1 MPAAAATEP
10 EPATTDSSAAVGA
23 GSAADAVIE
32 VRGLG
37 KRFKIY
43 ARPQDRLAE
52 WFTGGRVKRH
62 TDFWAVR
69 GVSLSVRRG
78 ECLGVVGANG
88 SGKSTLLKMITGAL
102 HATEGAAEVRG
113 RTLTL
118 LDLGTGLNPQL
129 TGRANIVN
137 AARMLGFPPG
147 YARETMPAIEAFAD
161 LGEFFDR
168 AVGLYSTGMRVRLS
182 FSMFACFR
190 PDVFIVDEALSVGDV
205 FFQQKCATRLREMLD
220 AGLTMLFVSH
230 DQGAIL
236 NLCDRAILMDHGRAV
251 FEGEPAETMARYT
264 ASLRGTTKFGP
275 KRAGAPPSPS
285 ACGTGVSPV
294 RTASAS
300 PAKSSLASDSA
311 AILEHDVIGDRAA
324 SRFGAGDTRVLG
336 CRVTDAD
343 GRDALRAFMGEALT
357 FHVLI
362 EGVRPVE
369 QPRVAVQLVNRFGT
383 LLFAC
388 GTRMLGH
395 RLPALAAGDRL
406 IVRLELVMDLEPGQY
421 SFSVSTSEPAED
433 DPNAGVTHD
442 TVPDLGPLL
451 VMLDKSK
458 PRPFF
463 GAARLNVRASH
474 EGMAR

>member
-1 MPAAAATEP
+1 MSPVAATEP
-10 EPATTDSSAAVGA
+10 EPTSVNATAAPPP
-23 GSAADAVIE
+23 DETVIRA
-32 VRGLG
+32 RGLS

-52 WFTGGRVKRH
+52 WLTGGRVTRH
-62 TDFWAVR
+62 SDFWAVR

-102 HATEGAAEVRG
+102 HATEGSAEARG

-205 FFQQKCATRLREMLD
+205 FFQQKCAARLREMLD
-220 AGLTMLFVSH
+220 EGLTMLFVSH

-236 NLCDRAILMDHGRAV
+236 NLCDRAILMERGRAV
-251 FEGEPAETMARYT
+251 FEGDPAETMARYT
-264 ASLRGTTKFGP
+264 ASLRGTSRFGP
-275 KRAGAPPSPS
+275 KFSPIHPG
-285 ACGTGVSPV
+285 GTGVPPV
-294 RTASAS
+294 STRSTSAS
-300 PAKSSLASDSA
+300 ETTATSDSA
-311 AILEHDVIGDRAA
+311 GILANDVIGNRGA
-324 SRFGAGDTRVLG
+324 SRFGAGDTRVLA
-336 CRVTDAD
+336 CRVTDAQ
-343 GRDALRAFMGEALT
+343 GRDALRAFMGEPLT

-369 QPRVAVQLVNRFGT
+369 HPRVAVQLVNRFGT

-421 SFSVSTSEPAED
+421 SFGVVASEPAED
-433 DPNAGVTHD
+433 DPNSGVTHD
-442 TVPDLGPLL
+442 QVPDLGPLL

-463 GAARLNVRASH
+463 GAARLDLRATH
-474 EGMAR
+474 ERVGP